1 MRRGDDIGMSGQ
13 VTRWWWVRHAPVVE
27 HGGKIYGQSDID
39 CDVSHTP
46 SFEGLAG
53 KIPQGAVWVTSNLR
67 RTIDTANA
75 ILKAG
80 GPAPANPDTPL
91 VEPDFAEQ
99 SFGDWQEHSWDDLH
113 AAGTPEYKAFWEN
126 PGHNAAPNGE
136 SFADLITRTGKA
148 IERINGEFQGRD
160 IVAVTH
166 GGTIRAAVALA
177 LQAEPIMALA
187 VKIDN
192 LTLTRLDH
200 VAERLFK
207 GQGGVWRVAGIN
219 LPPV

>member
-1 MRRGDDIGMSGQ
+1 MSGQ
-13 VTRWWWVRHAPVVE
+13 VTRWWWVRHAPVVD
-27 HGGKIYGQSDID
+27 HNGKIYGQSDIG
-39 CDVSHTP
+39 CDVSDTT
-46 SFEGLAG
+46 SFEGLAS
-53 KIPQGAVWVTSNLR
+53 KVPEGAVWATSHLS
-67 RTIDTANA
+67 RTIDTAAA
-75 ILKAG
+75 IWKAG
-80 GPAPANPDTPL
+80 GAAPYDPDEPL

-99 SFGDWQEHSWDDLH
+99 DFGDWQKHSWDELH
-113 AAGTPEYKAFWEN
+113 SAGAPGYNTFWEN
-126 PGHNAAPNGE
+126 PGYNAPPGGE
-136 SFADLITRTGKA
+136 SFADLIARTSKT
-148 IERINGEFQGRD
+148 IERLNTKYQGRD

-177 LQAEPIMALA
+177 LQIEPIMALA

-219 LPPV
+219 LPPI

>member
-1 MRRGDDIGMSGQ
+1 MSGK
-13 VTRWWWVRHAPVVE
+13 VTRWWWVRHAPVVN
-27 HGGKIYGQSDID
+27 HNGKIYGQSDIG
-39 CDVSHTP
+39 CDVSDTP

-53 KIPQGAVWVTSNLR
+53 KIPEGAVWVTSNLS

-80 GPAPANPDTPL
+80 GPLPKDPEKPV

-99 SFGDWQEHSWDDLH
+99 SFGEWQNYSWDELH
-113 AAGTPEYKAFWEN
+113 AAGVPDYNTFWEN
-126 PGHNAAPNGE
+126 PGYNAPPGGE
-136 SFADLITRTGKA
+136 SFADLIARASKA
-148 IERINGEFQGRD
+148 IERINTEYHGRD

-177 LQAEPIMALA
+177 LQIEPIMALA
-187 VKIDN
+187 VQIDN
-192 LTLTRLDH
+192 LTLTRLEH
-200 VAERLFK
+200 VSDGLFK
-207 GQGGVWRVAGIN
+207 GQGGVWRIRGIN